1 LGELLAN
8 PQLAARGYW
17 DHTVVDGR
25 SVAMPGNPLRATPLP
40 DAAVAPHGGGG
51 RALTMRSPPPSRPS
65 GVEGAL
71 VLDFSAFW
79 AGPSAT
85 RTLADLGAHVIRIE
99 RPGSRIDVDGLDAD
113 PVRVVQHVLF
123 NWKMN
128 RGKRSI
134 VVDLKSA
141 AGREVVHRLA
151 ERADVIIENFRPGVM
166 ASFGLDAGA
175 IAPVNPGI
183 VFVSLSGMGATGPRA
198 WWGSYGPTIEA
209 ASGIEHRT
217 GYAGGPPLRLG
228 HTLPDGVGG
237 LGGAL
242 AVLAG
247 LRRRAETGRGSRY
260 DVSQLETYAAMS
272 GEDVLAVSA
281 TGVEPGRPGNS
292 SPDRRVQGVY
302 RCLGDDEWVAVA
314 VDHGSDADVLARLL
328 GSPADL
334 AAALACF
341 TASRTKEEA
350 TGALQ
355 GAGIAAFSVLMP
367 RDLVDDPHLAARG
380 YLKRPSFDGVAVPLP
395 GSAIVSNPSLVRLG
409 DRPRASVST
418 RATWSGLL
426 ATTTMPSSG

>member
-1 LGELLAN
+1 
-8 PQLAARGYW
+8 
-17 DHTVVDGR
+17 
-25 SVAMPGNPLRATPLP
+25 
-40 DAAVAPHGGGG
+40 
-51 RALTMRSPPPSRPS
+51 
-65 GVEGAL
+65 VEGAL

-99 RPGSRIDVDGLDAD
+99 RPGSRTDVDGLDGD
-113 PVRVVQHVLF
+113 PVRVVQHVFF

-141 AGREVVHRLA
+141 AGREVVRRLA

-175 IAPVNPGI
+175 IARVNPGI

-217 GYAGGPPLRLG
+217 GYAGGPPMRLG

-237 LGGAL
+237 LAGAL
-242 AVLAG
+242 AVLGG
-247 LRRRAETGRGSRY
+247 LRRRVETGGGSSY
-260 DVSQLETYAAMS
+260 DVSQLETYAAMA

-281 TGVEPGRPGNS
+281 TGVEPGRRGNA

-302 RCLGDDEWVAVA
+302 RCLGVDQWVAVA
-314 VDHGSDADVLARLL
+314 VDRGSEVDVLGRLL
-328 GSPADL
+328 GGPADL
-334 AAALACF
+334 DAALACF
-341 TASRTKEEA
+341 TASRTKEDA

-355 GAGIAAFSVLMP
+355 AAGIAAFSVLTP
-367 RDLVDDPHLAARG
+367 GDLVDDPQLAWRG
-380 YLKRPSFDGVAVPLP
+380 YLKRPSFDGVVVPLP
-395 GSAIVSNPSLVRLG
+395 GSAIVSNPSLVRFGERAPRFGEHTREVVRSLG
-409 DRPRASVST
+409 YDDDAIERLTASGVLHCRRESDA
-418 RATWSGLL
+418 RCVMEDGA
-426 ATTTMPSSG
+426 